1 MQKKDRA
8 DFNMTLLQDGNV
20 ELNFL
25 WADGT
30 SFGAICP
37 PEQIGQIATA
47 LLSAAHAS
55 AQLVGPSPL
64 PAQIGPIA
72 VSNGIPVNYWYFG
85 DLPTHGQKAI
95 IVEIGHTRIGFGIGA
110 DQMRGLGRNLI
121 GASWKTGA
129 THPRFWGLLREFV
142 ADLHLWGGL
151 VWSRLK
157 SKWKERFTNFAT
169 WLTGRGFQRF
179 SVIHIGPGLT
189 VPAYSAFGECIY
201 CGSKIYSQKP
211 HIRKSPLGAEHV
223 IAEGLGGTLELPEA
237 SCQDCEEATGAV
249 VEGDVLGRFMKA
261 IRVHLRLK
269 KPGSGP
275 PPKTLPLD
283 GTVLGQNK
291 RVEISIEDYPI
302 MLGMFAYAPP
312 DLDKTE
318 GMPLVTSVT
327 FVRLKHDAQLLF
339 QKYGIASF
347 ATAYLD
353 NVMMCR
359 MLAKIGHSLAVA
371 GIGQDQFKPLL
382 TDLIRFGTNRLD
394 MKYVGGVLQP
404 IARPGGPLHAVALGY
419 RKIKKTTYV
428 VARIQ
433 LFASHNG
440 PTYEVVVG
448 PSLESSMARFRRVFS
463 SKMARMLAR

>member
-1 MQKKDRA
+1 MQKRDRA
-8 DFNMTLLQDGNV
+8 DFSMTLLQDGNV

-25 WADGT
+25 QADGT
-30 SFGAICP
+30 NFGAILP
-37 PEQIGQIATA
+37 PDQIGQIATA

-64 PAQIGPIA
+64 PAQPGPMPI
-72 VSNGIPVNYWYFG
+72 SNGIPVNYWYFG
-85 DLPTHGQKAI
+85 DLPTPEQKAI
-95 IVEIGHTRIGFGIGA
+95 IVQIGHTKIGFGISG

-121 GASWKTGA
+121 GASWKTGT
-129 THPRFWGLLREFV
+129 THPAFWELLKELV
-142 ADLHLWGGL
+142 ADLHLWCVL

-157 SKWKERFTNFAT
+157 SKWKTHYSDFST
-169 WLTGRGFQRF
+169 WLSGRGFQRF

-189 VPAYSAFGECIY
+189 APEYSPFGGCIY
-201 CGSKIYSQKP
+201 CDAKVYSQIP
-211 HIRKSPLGAEHV
+211 HIRKFPFGAEHV

-237 SCQDCEEATGAV
+237 SCQDCEKATGAV

-269 KPGSGP
+269 KAGSGP
-275 PPKTLPLD
+275 LPKTLPLEA
-283 GTVLGQNK
+283 TVLGQKK
-291 RVEISIEDYPI
+291 RVEIPIEDYPI
-302 MLGMFAYAPP
+302 MLGMFAYASP
-312 DLDKTE
+312 DLDKAE
-318 GMPLVTSVT
+318 GMPLVTRVT

-359 MLAKIGHSLAVA
+359 MLAKIGHALAVA
-371 GIGQDQFKPLL
+371 ELGRDRFKRLL
-382 TDLIRFGTNRLD
+382 TDLIRSGINRLD
-394 MKYVGGVLQP
+394 MKYVGGASQP
-404 IARPGGPLHAVALGY
+404 LARVGGPLHAVALGY

-433 LFASHNG
+433 LFASHGG
-440 PTYEVVVG
+440 PTYEVIVG
-448 PSLESSMARFRRVFS
+448 PSLESSIARFRRVFQAR
-463 SKMARMLAR
+463 KMG